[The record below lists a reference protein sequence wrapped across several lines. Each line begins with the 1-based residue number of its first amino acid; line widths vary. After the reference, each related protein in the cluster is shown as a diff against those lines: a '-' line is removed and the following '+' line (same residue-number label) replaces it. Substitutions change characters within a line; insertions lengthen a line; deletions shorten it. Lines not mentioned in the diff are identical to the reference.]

1 MEKFTDNLIT
11 KNILCFD
18 KYSFDDWMEHNGWID
33 SPPKGVSCISIC
45 APGEG
50 EFAKHW
56 FKHDYKDGLKYNR
69 VFNLDID
76 DHGPFWFG
84 KHEADCYDKSLA
96 LYNDNKVKL
105 SNAYFN
111 NVYISGSNREFCS
124 LIHVLDYEEA
134 FALVK
139 WIDFHIKHDDTIY
152 IHCAAG
158 VSRSQGVVRY
168 ILDTYGDEYDIK
180 TNPNNPCLTPNV
192 HVVLMLKRACRHL
205 YYYGNT
211 QAWDP
216 SEKIEWDKEAIKEY
230 TKDIKINFI

>member
-1 MEKFTDNLIT
+1 MKIL
-11 KNILCFD
+11 KNIICLD

-45 APGEG
+45 DTEDYN
-50 EFAKHW
+50 KHW
-56 FKHDYKDGLKYNR
+56 FKHWHENI
-69 VFNLDID
+69 FNLDID
-76 DHGPFWFG
+76 DTGPFWFG
-84 KHEADCYDKSLA
+84 DKHEAECYDKSLT
-96 LYNDNKVKL
+96 LYNDNQVKL

-111 NVYISGSNREFCS
+111 HLYVSGENNKYCS

-139 WIDFHIKHDDTIY
+139 WIDYRIKHDDTIY

-158 VSRSQGVVRY
+158 ISRSQGVVRY

-192 HVVLMLKRACRHL
+192 HVVLMLKRA
-205 YYYGNT
+205 YKYMYQGNIT
-211 QAWDP
+211 PFDD
-216 SEKIEWDKEAIKEY
+216 SEKIQYDEEAIHEY
-230 TKDIKINFI
+230 TKNIKLNCF

>member
-1 MEKFTDNLIT
+1 MKV
-11 KNILCFD
+11 KNIICLD
-18 KYSFDDWMEHNGWID
+18 KYSFDDLMEHNGWIYA
-33 SPPKGVSCISIC
+33 PGHGVSCISIC
-45 APGEG
+45 SPNDGQCSE
-50 EFAKHW
+50 HW
-56 FKHDYKDGLKYNR
+56 FKHWHENI
-69 VFNLDID
+69 FNLDID

-96 LYNDNKVKL
+96 LYNDNQVKL

-139 WIDFHIKHDDTIY
+139 WIDYRIKHDDTIY

-180 TNPNNPCLTPNV
+180 TNPNNPCLTPNI
-192 HVVLMLKRACRHL
+192 HVVLMLKRAYRHL

-211 QAWDP
+211 HVWDP
-216 SEKIEWDKEAIKEY
+216 SEKIEWDEEAIKEY
-230 TKDIKINFI
+230 TKDIKLNII

>member
-1 MEKFTDNLIT
+1 MHNYNDKKIMIKKV
-11 KNILCFD
+11 KNIICLS
-18 KYSFDDWMEHNGWID
+18 KNSFDSLMESKGWVD
-33 SPPKGVSCISIC
+33 APEQGVSCISIC
-45 APGEG
+45 ET
-50 EFAKHW
+50 EDYNKHW
-56 FKHDYKDGLKYNR
+56 FKHWHENI
-69 VFNLDID
+69 FNLDID
-76 DHGPFWFG
+76 DTSPFWCG

-139 WIDFHIKHDDTIY
+139 WIDFHIKHEDIIY

-205 YYYGNT
+205 YYYGDT
-211 QAWDP
+211 PAWNP
-216 SEKIEWDKEAIKEY
+216 SEKIEYDEEAIKEY

>member
-1 MEKFTDNLIT
+1 MKKI
-11 KNILCFD
+11 KNIICLD

-33 SPPKGVSCISIC
+33 APGNDVSCISIC
-45 APGEG
+45 SPNDGQCSE
-50 EFAKHW
+50 HW
-56 FKHDYKDGLKYNR
+56 FKHSNEK

-84 KHEADCYDKSLA
+84 KHEGECYDISLA

-111 NVYISGSNREFCS
+111 DVYISGSNREFCS

-134 FALVK
+134 FALVQ
-139 WIDFHIKHDDTIY
+139 WIDKRIKEDNTIY

-158 VSRSQGVVRY
+158 ISRSQGVVKY
-168 ILDTYGDEYDIK
+168 ILDTYGDEYNIK
-180 TNPNNPCLTPNV
+180 TNPNNPCLTPNI
-192 HVVLMLKRACRHL
+192 HVVLMLKRACRHM

-211 QAWDP
+211 PAWDP
-216 SEKIEWDKEAIKEY
+216 SEKIEWDKEAIAEY
-230 TKDIKINFI
+230 TKDIKLKVL